1 MKKLISTVL
10 SVIFLLSILHISA
23 FALTFSDADYGDTNL
38 NAALERL
45 TDSGIIMGDDT
56 GTFRPFDESTAK
68 WQLFWHAP
76 TDTSRTRLQSKTAH
90 MRTLLLTT
98 CMNWVYW
105 PQTQIPL
112 TNPKK

>member
-45 TDSGIIMGDDT
+45 TDSGII
-56 GTFRPFDESTAK
+56 FR
-68 WQLFWHAP
+68 
-76 TDTSRTRLQSKTAH
+76 
-90 MRTLLLTT
+90 
-98 CMNWVYW
+98 
-105 PQTQIPL
+105 
-112 TNPKK
+112 